1 MPLSTAPMA
10 FVRISNSALS
20 RASAGMDASVAAS
33 VINRGFV
40 IPLGVPPEKT
50 KAMKYL
56 YPKGG
61 KSFGKIK
68 GVAIF

>member
-1 MPLSTAPMA
+1 MA
-10 FVRISNSALS
+10 AR
-20 RASAGMDASVAAS
+20 VAANVTS
-33 VINRGFV
+33 RVFV

-50 KAMKYL
+50 KATKYL
-56 YPKGG
+56 YPEGG

>member
-1 MPLSTAPMA
+1 MA
-10 FVRISNSALS
+10 
-20 RASAGMDASVAAS
+20 ASVAANVTS
-33 VINRGFV
+33 RVFV
-40 IPLGVPPEKT
+40 IPLGVAPEKA

-56 YPKGG
+56 YPEGG

>member
-1 MPLSTAPMA
+1 
-10 FVRISNSALS
+10 
-20 RASAGMDASVAAS
+20 MDASVAAS